1 MNVTSII
8 AFGSVCLG
16 FFMGTAW
23 VSGMQ
28 NLEINR
34 LNSRIQSLE
43 SDVQSQQKT
52 VDNHKQFINRKGQLV
67 ARFCK
72 EYGAK

>member
-1 MNVTSII
+1 MNITSII
-8 AFGSVCLG
+8 AFGSVCAG

-23 VSGMQ
+23 VSGQQ

-34 LNSRIQSLE
+34 LNSHIKSLE
-43 SDVQSQQKT
+43 SDIQRQQKS
-52 VDNHKQFINRKGQLV
+52 VESHKQFINRKGQLV